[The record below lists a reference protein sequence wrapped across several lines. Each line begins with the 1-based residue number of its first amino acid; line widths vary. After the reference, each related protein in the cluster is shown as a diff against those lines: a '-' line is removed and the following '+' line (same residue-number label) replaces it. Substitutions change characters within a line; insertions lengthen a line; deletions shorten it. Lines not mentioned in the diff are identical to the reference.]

1 MVGLIIIILS
11 FLVPTNTDIEMPVE
25 FQLSKNHYSTIN
37 SKISNKIEV
46 EWSNRN
52 DIKKKIES
60 TDTKTSAISE
70 KYHYELTHYVEN
82 KYSIYPQLKGYI
94 HGHTRL
100 KDIYNFLKSSIN
112 YKGNKSK
119 CWPKYITDASNE
131 VKNKSKNKTLENKK
145 IQPDKKIKYKKHSGK
160 GAVNNI
166 INEDEVIN
174 VRNMKLILKNVANI
188 ITSKMIIYIIKKKV
202 KLKIK
207 KINGI
212 HI

>member
-1 MVGLIIIILS
+1 M
-11 FLVPTNTDIEMPVE
+11 
-25 FQLSKNHYSTIN
+25 K
-37 SKISNKIEV
+37 
-46 EWSNRN
+46 
-52 DIKKKIES
+52 
-60 TDTKTSAISE
+60 
-70 KYHYELTHYVEN
+70 
-82 KYSIYPQLKGYI
+82 YI

-188 ITSKMIIYIIKKKV
+188 ITSKMIIYIIKKK
-202 KLKIK
+202 
-207 KINGI
+207 
-212 HI
+212 

>member
-1 MVGLIIIILS
+1 
-11 FLVPTNTDIEMPVE
+11 MPVE

-37 SKISNKIEV
+37 SEISNKIEV
-46 EWSNRN
+46 DGNNRIDN
-52 DIKKKIES
+52 KNENES
-60 TDTKTSAISE
+60 TDIKTDIKIKYESTYTKTNDISE

-82 KYSIYPQLKGYI
+82 KNSIYPQLKACI
-94 HGHTRL
+94 HGNTRL
-100 KDIYNFLKSSIN
+100 EDIYNFLKSSIN

-188 ITSKMIIYIIKKKV
+188 ITSKMINYIIKKK
-202 KLKIK
+202 
-207 KINGI
+207 
-212 HI
+212 

>member
-1 MVGLIIIILS
+1 
-11 FLVPTNTDIEMPVE
+11 
-25 FQLSKNHYSTIN
+25 
-37 SKISNKIEV
+37 
-46 EWSNRN
+46 
-52 DIKKKIES
+52 
-60 TDTKTSAISE
+60 
-70 KYHYELTHYVEN
+70 LTHYVEN

-100 KDIYNFLKSSIN
+100 EDIYNFLKSSIN

-145 IQPDKKIKYKKHSGK
+145 IQPDKKIKYKKYSGRR
-160 GAVNNI
+160 AVNNI
-166 INEDEVIN
+166 KNEDEVIN
-174 VRNMKLILKNVANI
+174 VRNMKSNFKKFCKHNYIKNDDL
-188 ITSKMIIYIIKKKV
+188 YYKKKV

-207 KINGI
+207 KVSGN

>member
-1 MVGLIIIILS
+1 
-11 FLVPTNTDIEMPVE
+11 MPVE

-100 KDIYNFLKSSIN
+100 EDIYNCLKSSIN

-119 CWPKYITDASNE
+119 CWPK
-131 VKNKSKNKTLENKK
+131 KNNWCF
-145 IQPDKKIKYKKHSGK
+145 
-160 GAVNNI
+160 
-166 INEDEVIN
+166 
-174 VRNMKLILKNVANI
+174 
-188 ITSKMIIYIIKKKV
+188 
-202 KLKIK
+202 
-207 KINGI
+207 
-212 HI
+212 